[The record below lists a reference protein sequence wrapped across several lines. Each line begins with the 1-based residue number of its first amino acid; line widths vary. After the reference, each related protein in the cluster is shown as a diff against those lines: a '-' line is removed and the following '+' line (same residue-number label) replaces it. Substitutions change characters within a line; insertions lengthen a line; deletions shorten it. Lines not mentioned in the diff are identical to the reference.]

1 MSSRDKR
8 VVTINE
14 FEQNLLINGM
24 NEFRNQLLQDD
35 RPTEDIDELL
45 LKLIDAKT
53 KRELRRDPDR
63 ER

>member
-1 MSSRDKR
+1 MGTKDKR
-8 VVTINE
+8 VVSLDE
-14 FEQNLLINGM
+14 FEHNLLINGM

-53 KRELRRDPDR
+53 RRELRRDTDR
-63 ER
+63 EL